1 MADGIFF
8 KNQNAIFDKLFKDLD
23 KYTKEVVAE
32 LDAEMGAGL
41 ADMEKQAKVFAPVG
55 NGTGRLRNSINV
67 KKYEP
72 LVYELRAE
80 TDYAAY
86 VEFGTGSYAESY
98 VPSLDPEW
106 QEYAK
111 TFQKSTPGHTLQ
123 KPFFYRAVRD
133 VFPIMIEKMKK
144 VIEQ

>member
-8 KNQNAIFDKLFKDLD
+8 KNQNAAFDKLFKDLD
-23 KYTKEVVAE
+23 KYSKEVVAE
-32 LDAEMGAGL
+32 LDAEMNAGL
-41 ADMEKQAKVFAPVG
+41 IDMETQAKTFAPTKT
-55 NGTGRLRNSINV
+55 NRLRSSINV
-67 KKYEP
+67 NKLEP
-72 LVYELRAE
+72 LAYELRAE

-86 VEFGTGSYAESY
+86 VEFGTGPYAESY

-111 TFQKSTPGHTLQ
+111 TFQKSKPGHTPQ

-133 VFPIMIEKMKK
+133 VFPIMIERMKK
-144 VIEQ
+144 VLEP

>member
-8 KNQNAIFDKLFKDLD
+8 KNQNAAFDKLFRDLD
-23 KYTKEVVAE
+23 KYSKEVVVQ
-32 LDAEMGAGL
+32 LDAEMNAGL
-41 ADMEKQAKVFAPVG
+41 IDMETQAKTFAPTD
-55 NGTGRLRNSINV
+55 TGRLRSSINV
-67 KKYEP
+67 KKLEP
-72 LVYELRAE
+72 LAYELRAE

-86 VEFGTGSYAESY
+86 VEFGTGPYAESY

-111 TFQKSTPGHTLQ
+111 TFQKSKPGHTPQ

-133 VFPIMIEKMKK
+133 VFPIMIERMKK
-144 VIEQ
+144 VIEP

>member
-8 KNQNAIFDKLFKDLD
+8 KKQNAAFDKLFKDLD
-23 KYTKEVVAE
+23 KYAKEVIIE

-41 ADMEKQAKVFAPVG
+41 ENMATQAKTFAPVD
-55 NGTGRLRNSINV
+55 TGRLRGAISV
-67 KKYEP
+67 HKHEP
-72 LVYELRAE
+72 LVYDLRAE

-86 VEFGTGSYAESY
+86 VEFGTGPYAESY
-98 VPSLDPEW
+98 VPSLDTEW

-111 TFQKSTPGHTLQ
+111 TFQKSKPGHTPQ

-133 VFPIMIEKMKK
+133 VFPIMIERMKK
-144 VIEQ
+144 VLEP

>member
-1 MADGIFF
+1 MGDGIFF
-8 KNQNAIFDKLFKDLD
+8 KNQNAAFDKLFKDLD

-41 ADMEKQAKVFAPVG
+41 QDMETQAKTFAPVD
-55 NGTGRLRNSINV
+55 TGRLRGAIKAV
-67 KKYEP
+67 KHAP
-72 LVYELRAE
+72 LVYDLRAE
-80 TDYAAY
+80 TNYAAY
-86 VEFGTGSYAESY
+86 VEFGTGPYAESY

-111 TFQKSTPGHTLQ
+111 TFQKSKPGHTPQ

-133 VFPIMIEKMKK
+133 VFPIMIERMKK
-144 VIEQ
+144 VIEP